1 VNALARCN
9 ATRPLLNLRKKRKDG
24 MDRAGRRAER
34 PGPNGLGSLNPSG
47 PRHNRMEGRSL
58 KWLHGRF
65 SPAAR
70 ALTSTSFASLTTPR
84 LTFRALA
91 GHAIAALDAALP
103 VPDEKRTQ
111 QVHDNREAEGD
122 DQPRK

>member
-1 VNALARCN
+1 MNALARCN

-58 KWLHGRF
+58 KWV
-65 SPAAR
+65 A
-70 ALTSTSFASLTTPR
+70 
-84 LTFRALA
+84 
-91 GHAIAALDAALP
+91 
-103 VPDEKRTQ
+103 
-111 QVHDNREAEGD
+111 REAFACGACLEEHFVRESD
-122 DQPRK
+122 DAEIDV